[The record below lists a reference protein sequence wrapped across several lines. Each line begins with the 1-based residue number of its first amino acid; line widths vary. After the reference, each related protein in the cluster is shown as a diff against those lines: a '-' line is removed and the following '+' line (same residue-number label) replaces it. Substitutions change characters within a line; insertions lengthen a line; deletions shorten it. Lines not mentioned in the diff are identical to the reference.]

1 MSLNGTTWLAFII
14 NTKSILE
21 KTSKFV
27 QRFFHVNNIT
37 TNIKVLAKTNILKR
51 MFMNIKYLENRT
63 LFLILAT
70 APPSKKINQKQKN
83 NTKLGT
89 EENLP
94 NS

>member
-1 MSLNGTTWLAFII
+1 
-14 NTKSILE
+14 
-21 KTSKFV
+21 
-27 QRFFHVNNIT
+27 
-37 TNIKVLAKTNILKR
+37 